1 MSKIKTKKIS
11 KIARVN
17 LPTMIECIP
26 TFVLIAMVT
35 IFFLLV
41 FSSGCV
47 SPDAVKTEIQGIKN
61 DFGRLEK
68 IVEQKADNNVVA
80 EQIEEINNCIEQTT
94 QVAEDLS
101 IWRKDVEAGVI
112 NYGGAGWVVVG
123 TGVMAII
130 FVGAGLLLIRAFM
143 RRGTLLTLVTC
154 AIQKIGKSSPE
165 TAKALKKQL
174 KKEVAGGKFRE
185 EDRQKLG
192 SFARK
197 MGTFLEQNDHSE
209 V

>member
-1 MSKIKTKKIS
+1 MYQKPAKAATKKYATAA
-11 KIARVN
+11 IALLFVV
-17 LPTMIECIP
+17 LP
-26 TFVLIAMVT
+26 
-35 IFFLLV
+35 
-41 FSSGCV
+41 SCV
-47 SPDAVKTEIQGIKN
+47 SPDAVKTEIQGIRN
-61 DFGRLEK
+61 DFGRLER
-68 IVEQKADNNVVA
+68 IVDQKADNNVVA

-101 IWRKDVEAGVI
+101 LWRKDVEAEVI

-123 TGVMAII
+123 TCVMAII
-130 FVGAGLLLIRAFM
+130 FVGSGLLLVRAFM

-165 TAKALKKQL
+165 TAQALKDQL
-174 KKEVAGGKFRE
+174 KEEVSGGKFRE
-185 EDRQKLG
+185 EDRQSLG